1 MGVREALYR
10 ETIEYFYYV
19 LTESKNLMELI
30 NSNYTFLTQDLA
42 RYYGIPGVAGSEFR
56 KVNLTDSARGGV
68 LGMGSVLAT
77 TSFATRTSPVLRG
90 KWVMEQL
97 LGISPPPPPPVVAEL
112 TEDENIHNE
121 LGLRKILELH
131 RSKPDC
137 QSCHEKMD
145 PLGLGLENF
154 DPGGRWRRS
163 YGQVDIDPSGVT
175 ADGRAFAGPVELKRI
190 LETERE
196 KIARNLSSKMLSYA
210 LGRSLLFTDEP
221 ALRRLDN
228 CLLQNDFNPELFI
241 IELVKSYP
249 FRMKLNDFEV
259 KV

>member
-1 MGVREALYR
+1 
-10 ETIEYFYYV
+10 V
-19 LTESKNLMELI
+19 LTESKNLLELI
-30 NSNYTFLTQDLA
+30 NGNYTFLSEDLA
-42 RYYGIPGVAGSEFR
+42 RYYGIPDVTGKAFK
-56 KVNLTDSARGGV
+56 KVQLKDSVRGGI

-77 TSFATRTSPVLRG
+77 TSVATRTSPVLRG
-90 KWVMEQL
+90 KWVMEQI
-97 LGISPPPPPPVVAEL
+97 LGTSPPPPPPVVAEL
-112 TEDENIHNE
+112 TEDAAIHDE

-154 DPGGRWRRS
+154 DATGKWRSTYGR
-163 YGQVDIDPSGVT
+163 VPIDASGVT
-175 ADGRAFAGPVELKRI
+175 ADGQKFEGPVGLKKI
-190 LETERE
+190 LIRERE
-196 KIARNLSSKMLSYA
+196 RIARNLSSKMLSYA

-221 ALRRLDN
+221 ALRHLDD
-228 CLLQNDFNPELFI
+228 CLLRNNFNPELFI

-249 FRMKLNDFEV
+249 FTMKINDFET

>member
-1 MGVREALYR
+1 
-10 ETIEYFYYV
+10 
-19 LTESKNLMELI
+19 MELI
-30 NSNYTFLTQDLA
+30 NSNFTFLSEDLA
-42 RYYGIPGVAGSEFR
+42 KYYGIPGVEGDRFR
-56 KVNLTDSARGGV
+56 KVNLQDSTRGGV
-68 LGMGSVLAT
+68 LGMGSVLTT

-154 DPGGRWRRS
+154 DPGGRWRSS
-163 YGQVDIDPSGVT
+163 YGQVEIDPSGVT
-175 ADGRAFAGPVELKRI
+175 ADGQEFAGPVELKRI
-190 LETERE
+190 LMQERE

-228 CLLQNDFNPELFI
+228 CLLQNNFNPELFI